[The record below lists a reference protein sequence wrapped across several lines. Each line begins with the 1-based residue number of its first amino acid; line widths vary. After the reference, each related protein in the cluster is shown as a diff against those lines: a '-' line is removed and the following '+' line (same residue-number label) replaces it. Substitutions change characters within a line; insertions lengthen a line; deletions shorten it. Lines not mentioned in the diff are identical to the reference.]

1 MRERM
6 SGRACRR
13 TMVARLLAGTAVRRD
28 REAEDLA
35 REEMVAARVA
45 WVREVMADYRAA
57 MKRLD
62 AAWMKALEPYDDW
75 PEDEELPE
83 LDDPPEQAEV
93 DRLYALIAD
102 VNERGIWPRHLYWTV

>member
-1 MRERM
+1 MRKGM
-6 SGRACRR
+6 SGRARPS

-28 REAEDLA
+28 RDLEDLR
-35 REEMVAARVA
+35 REEMVAARLA

-57 MKRLD
+57 RKRLD
-62 AAWMKALEPYDDW
+62 AAWMKALEPYDDRA
-75 PEDEELPE
+75 EDEPLPE

-102 VNERGIWPRHLYWTV
+102 VNERGIWPRHLYWTL

>member
-6 SGRACRR
+6 SERACRPR
-13 TMVARLLAGTAVRRD
+13 MVARLLAGTAVRRD
-28 REAEDLA
+28 RDLEDLR
-35 REEMVAARVA
+35 REEMVAARLA
-45 WVREVMADYRAA
+45 WVHQIIADYRAA
-57 MKRLD
+57 IKRLD

-75 PEDEELPE
+75 PEDQPLPE